1 MVPLRQL
8 YELREKIFEEHVTYQ
23 QGLLYFLTH
32 DPQVPKEAECA
43 NLLVPVCLSSWHVA
57 YGSIR
62 MEPVFMILGQSAGA
76 AASIAI
82 TDKVPVQKGDYNKLK
97 DRLRVGKQLL

>member
-1 MVPLRQL
+1 MKRSLRNTSPIS
-8 YELREKIFEEHVTYQ
+8 KACCIFSPTI
-23 QGLLYFLTH
+23 
-32 DPQVPKEAECA
+32 PQVPKEAECA

-82 TDKVPVQKGDYNKLK
+82 TDKVPVQKVDYNKLK